1 MLVRLLRAVLY
12 ICAGRAAA
20 VLCYPTAA
28 KQRCDS
34 DSCSALGATAGK
46 PRTHPSYWPSLS
58 PLQQRHT
65 QTMETHTHRGLYS
78 CSCWIQYVCTH
89 THACTHT
96 HTDTAVLLI
105 HLHSALF
112 SSACPFF
119 SVSHSL
125 SGRLQWFTTAFCIQL
140 CFSDQLNTLTLHYH
154 LYSLP
159 SPLPL
164 HLTPPHSGLT
174 RVFLIPLSNQ

>member
-96 HTDTAVLLI
+96 HTQTQQCSSSTYTLLYFHLLVPFSQWVTAYQAGCSDSLQLSASSSVSQINLI
-105 HLHSALF
+105 HSRF
-112 SSACPFF
+112 IIIFIPFRHPCHCI
-119 SVSHSL
+119 SHP
-125 SGRLQWFTTAFCIQL
+125 R
-140 CFSDQLNTLTLHYH
+140 TL
-154 LYSLP
+154 
-159 SPLPL
+159 
-164 HLTPPHSGLT
+164 
-174 RVFLIPLSNQ
+174 V

>member
-96 HTDTAVLLI
+96 HT
-105 HLHSALF
+105 HRH
-112 SSACPFF
+112 SSAP
-119 SVSHSL
+119 HPP
-125 SGRLQWFTTAFCIQL
+125 TL
-140 CFSDQLNTLTLHYH
+140 CFIFICLSLFLSESQLIRQGAVIHYSFLHPA
-154 LYSLP
+154 LSLR
-159 SPLPL
+159 S
-164 HLTPPHSGLT
+164 T
-174 RVFLIPLSNQ
+174 